1 MAVVLHPLIFGK
13 ASGNIIHAFEAQSG
27 FELTFREM
35 KAITYS
41 KLRTVAYDGQPKE
54 VMAHVKG
61 KGTKKGE
68 SLRVHFFADYARSK
82 IVIAHCGEHLQ
93 TYEAGTVG
101 TSLFRQHGDRLFPE
115 GGHDPRRDDPTV
127 PQGI

>member
-1 MAVVLHPLIFGK
+1 MLHPPIFGK

-35 KAITYS
+35 KMIKAADTYN
-41 KLRTVAYDGQPKE
+41 KLRTVTYEGQLKE
-54 VMAHVKG
+54 IMAHVKG

-93 TYEAGTVG
+93 TYEAS
-101 TSLFRQHGDRLFPE
+101 SL
-115 GGHDPRRDDPTV
+115 
-127 PQGI
+127 